1 MHSYRT
7 TSIQKVFT
15 YTGLGGLAVLIL
27 AGFTISFFKST
38 GLILGLSLI
47 STGVIGYTYSSY
59 LGLPAG
65 IKNNGVWYRS
75 LTSRGIVAWVVG
87 VVLTA
92 FYVVLYFYPE
102 YLEGI
107 IRLFDPLSEGLSGKK
122 ASQWFVYGVLYT
134 LAIVLFGIK
143 FIKKYKHSK
152 YQKYR
157 TYSVIFF
164 QTIFAFL
171 IPEIMARLNGDL
183 PYYDLKSIWPF
194 NYYLFDS
201 YQLYGFI
208 QNGSLGTAL

>member
-15 YTGLGGLAVLIL
+15 YIGLAGLAVIII
-27 AGFTISFFKST
+27 AGFGASIFKSS
-38 GLILGLSLI
+38 GLIFGLGLI
-47 STGVIGYTYSSY
+47 CTGVIGYTFSSY
-59 LGLPAG
+59 SGLPAG
-65 IKNNGVWYRS
+65 IKNNGIWYRS

-92 FYVVLYFYPE
+92 FYIILYFYPE
-102 YLEGI
+102 HLEGL

-143 FIKKYKHSK
+143 FIIKYKHSK

-157 TYSVIFF
+157 TYSVLFF

-183 PYYDLKSIWPF
+183 PYYDLKSICLPR
-194 NYYLFDS
+194 
-201 YQLYGFI
+201 QLRWVEELND
-208 QNGSLGTAL
+208 QSV